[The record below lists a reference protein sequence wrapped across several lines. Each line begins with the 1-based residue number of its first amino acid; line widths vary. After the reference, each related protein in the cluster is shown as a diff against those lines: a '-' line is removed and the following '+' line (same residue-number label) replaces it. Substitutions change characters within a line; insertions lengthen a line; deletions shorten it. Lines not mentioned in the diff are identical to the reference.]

1 MYLREMRK
9 IMKVLLV
16 RPNTPKQ
23 SINLQSFM
31 ICEPLELEYVAS
43 ALQSNG
49 VEVDLIDMLL
59 DPDNESPVQL
69 QSGDGSIISFDQIAV
84 IPYQDELY
92 AILKPITHI
101 EGVGDDE
108 ALVFKLFIEE
118 DSLEIVNDFDLC
130 DAVFDV
136 YYDLLKQENFN

>member
-1 MYLREMRK
+1 M
-9 IMKVLLV
+9 
-16 RPNTPKQ
+16 NTDF
-23 SINLQSFM
+23 S
-31 ICEPLELEYVAS
+31 
-43 ALQSNG
+43 
-49 VEVDLIDMLL
+49 LIDMLL
-59 DPDNESPVQL
+59 DPDNESPIEL
-69 QSGDGSIISFDQIAV
+69 QNGDGTIVKFDQIAV
-84 IPYQDELY
+84 IPYENELY
-92 AILKPITHI
+92 AILKPITYV